1 LFKNNK
7 PALIKKPLIIAFDGN
22 FSGGFQSQKSRL
34 SNRTNKAFAGRFP
47 LFKQ

>member
-1 LFKNNK
+1 LLKNHK
-7 PALIKKPLIIAFDGN
+7 PALPKKPLVIAFDGN
-22 FSGGFQSQKSRL
+22 FLRGFLPQKSRL